1 MKKRC
6 LLALCLLLLFVFSSC
21 QLHID
26 TDPWPASP
34 DGLTTE
40 NSPTGTDVPTQ
51 TPDTILPAVTQTPA
65 PSDGEVQ
72 PGYNG

>member
-6 LLALCLLLLFVFSSC
+6 LLALCLLLLLVFSSC

-34 DGLTTE
+34 DGLMPENPPAETTL
-40 NSPTGTDVPTQ
+40 PTQ
-51 TPDTILPAVTQTPA
+51 DPVVDLPAVTQTPA